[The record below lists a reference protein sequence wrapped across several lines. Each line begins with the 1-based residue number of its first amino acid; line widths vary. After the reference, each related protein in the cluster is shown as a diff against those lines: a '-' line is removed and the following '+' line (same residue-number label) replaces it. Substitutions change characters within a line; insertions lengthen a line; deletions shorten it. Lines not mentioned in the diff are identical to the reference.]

1 MPETFEPF
9 SRKTTRPTIND
20 VATLAGTSKATVS
33 FVMNGRNNVAAT
45 TRDRVLT
52 AASELGWTP
61 SHQARSLSNS
71 RAYAIGLVFARSPD
85 TLGSDAFFAR
95 FIAGVESALADAD
108 QSLLLRFVA
117 DPAAEQNA
125 YGKLLTQGR
134 VDGVVL
140 TDVRHHDSRI
150 AFLANLGLPAVTL
163 NRTDAPSPFPAVSLD
178 DERGTRDAVDHLV
191 GLGHRRIAYAGGPE
205 IYLHSTRRRLAWR
218 GALEAHGLVPRV
230 FVETDF
236 SASSGARAVREILA
250 LPRHQRPT
258 AIVYAN
264 DSMAIAGVVAA
275 RQAGLRVPQDL
286 SIVGFDDA
294 ELSAHINPPL
304 TTIRPD
310 SYTWGRTAAE
320 VLLQFLETGDK
331 PSERMLPPAE
341 LVIRQS
347 TAACLGVDA

>member
-1 MPETFEPF
+1 MPEIIEPVTQ
-9 SRKTTRPTIND
+9 KQARPTIND

-33 FVMNGRNNVAAT
+33 FVMNGRHNVAAA
-45 TRDRVLT
+45 TRDRVL
-52 AASELGWTP
+52 AAAAELGWTP
-61 SHQARSLSNS
+61 SQQARSLSNS
-71 RAYAIGLVFARSPD
+71 RAYAIGLVFARPPE

-117 DPAAEQNA
+117 DPAAEQDA
-125 YGKLLTQGR
+125 YGKLRTHGR

-150 AFLANLGLPAVTL
+150 AFLADLGLPAVTL

-178 DERGTRDAVDHLV
+178 DERGTRDAVDYLV
-191 GLGHRRIAYAGGPE
+191 GLGHRRIAYVGGPE
-205 IYLHSTRRRLAWR
+205 IYLHSTRRRLAWQ
-218 GALEAHGLVPRV
+218 GALETHGLAAHVCI
-230 FVETDF
+230 ETDF
-236 SASSGARAVREILA
+236 SASSGARAVHEVLA
-250 LPRHQRPT
+250 LPRHQQPT
-258 AIVYAN
+258 AIIYAN

-304 TTIRPD
+304 TTIRSD
-310 SYTWGRTAAE
+310 SYGWGRTAAE
-320 VLLQFLETGDK
+320 VLLQFLHTGDK
-331 PSERMLPPAE
+331 PPERMLPPAE

-347 TAACLGVDA
+347 AGPCLGGDD